1 MKKIVALFAFCS
13 LLATSSLGAFELED
27 FNGSPSS
34 LDEHIGNEKWTLVM
48 FWAHDCGICRAEFPA
63 ISEFHERREDV
74 DVIGISIDGDANK
87 QLAEGFLASTQPS
100 FASFITSLTLAAANY
115 RVLTQEDFR
124 GTPTFLL
131 FTPDGELIGNNPGR
145 LGISALEGFIASNSQ

>member
-1 MKKIVALFAFCS
+1 MKKMVVLFAFFG
-13 LLATSSLGAFELED
+13 LLATSSLRAFELQD

-34 LDEHIGNEKWTLVM
+34 LDEHIGNDKWTLVM
-48 FWAHDCGICRAEFPA
+48 FWAHDCSICRAEFPSL
-63 ISEFHERREDV
+63 SEFHARRDDV

-87 QLAEGFLASTQPS
+87 ALAEGFLASTQPS

-145 LGISALEGFIASNSQ
+145 LGISALEKFIANNSQ